1 MDINASIID
10 QRITKLAAE
19 LAPDFDTLLNIKN
32 NEIKVRSTA
41 FVYLV
46 VKILLDLGKDETLD
60 ALTEG
65 GSDFGVDAV
74 EVSDVQDGEFT
85 VTLFQAKYAQ
95 SLEGDK
101 NFPENGVTKAI
112 QAVNTLFDPH
122 KPVTVNPMLK
132 VKLEEIRSLIQ
143 DGNLPRVR
151 FILCNN
157 GLTWS
162 TQAQE
167 LIDQAKFPEGVRF
180 EHANHDTVVKLL
192 QSSQPVKDT
201 LRFMG
206 KSIVDDF
213 NYIRVF
219 VGKVA
224 VSEIADLLSR
234 HGDRL
239 LERNIRR
246 YLGMMGNR
254 VNEGIKQTLLD
265 PEQRPNFYFY
275 NNGLTLTCSKFDY
288 NALQKEDHPVKVE
301 GLQIINGGQTCK
313 TIEATLN
320 ALSTTEKN
328 LDQAF
333 VLVRL
338 YQLPDDGAD
347 LVKTITYATNSQNPV
362 DLRDLRSNDERQR
375 TLQTSMEDLGFTY
388 RRQRSEDSVKQTD
401 ISSATAAE
409 AVLSVW
415 RRRPQQAKFMTR
427 EHFGKLYETIF
438 TPDLNGAQVIIAT
451 LLFRMAENFRKRP
464 PEGAPPFVPYAGPF
478 IAMLMGEALVNEM
491 GIKSADL
498 NHRNFDQAR
507 QLVETKG
514 TECLEKAVGK
524 LKLALGLLY
533 GKKETS
539 LQQLSATFRRGDLF
553 EYLDMGELLGDFDDL
568 TQ

>member
-10 QRITKLAAE
+10 QRITKLATE
-19 LAPDFDTLLNIKN
+19 LSPDFEALLNIKN

-46 VKILLDLGKDETLD
+46 VKTLLDLGKEETLD

-85 VTLFQAKYAQ
+85 VTLFQAKYSE
-95 SLEGDK
+95 SLEGDR

-112 QAVNTLFDPH
+112 QAVNTLFDPQ
-122 KPVTVNPMLK
+122 KAVTVNPMLQ

-162 TQAQE
+162 SQAQE
-167 LIDQAKFPEGVRF
+167 LIDQSKFPEGVRF

-201 LRFMG
+201 LRFKG

-375 TLQTSMEDLGFTY
+375 TLETSIKDLGYSY
-388 RRQRSEDSVKQTD
+388 RRQRSEDSIKQTD

-438 TPDLNGAQVIIAT
+438 TPNLNGAQVVIAT
-451 LLFRMAENFRKRP
+451 LLFRMAENYRKRP
-464 PEGAPPFVPYAGPF
+464 PEGAPKFAPYCGAF
-478 IAMLMGEALVNEM
+478 LAMLMGEILINEM
-491 GIKSADL
+491 NIKVADL
-498 NHRNFDQAR
+498 SHRNFDEAKR
-507 QLVETKG
+507 LVEDHG
-514 TECLEKAVGK
+514 QEY
-524 LKLALGLLY
+524 LKEGVRRLGNALDLLY
-533 GKKETS
+533 GDKEVS

-553 EYLDMGELLGDFDDL
+553 TYLDLGDL
-568 TQ
+568 L